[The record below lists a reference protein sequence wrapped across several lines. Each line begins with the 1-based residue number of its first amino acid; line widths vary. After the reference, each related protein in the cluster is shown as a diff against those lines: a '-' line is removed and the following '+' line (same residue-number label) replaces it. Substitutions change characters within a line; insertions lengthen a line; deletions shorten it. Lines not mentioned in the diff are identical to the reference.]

1 MSEILHEWN
10 RNGSLLPPCF
20 QGNFAVVSMGE
31 LLDQCWWPRRLV
43 SKVTATTALQRWTA
57 LQYVHFQSLL
67 QQLNFKLNDAK
78 SLFWCLFVC
87 FHWFVKSCMQRKA
100 IYLWLSFSL
109 CWPVVGACSLM
120 KPGLTASI
128 SVLPVLLAEH
138 VWTWGRGSIGVLAKR
153 GFDPMYRQIDL

>member
-20 QGNFAVVSMGE
+20 PGNFAVVSMGE

-43 SKVTATTALQRWTA
+43 FKVTAMTALLRWTA
-57 LQYVHFQSLL
+57 LQYVNKHVHLQYLL
-67 QQLNFKLNDAK
+67 QQLNFKLTFAK
-78 SLFWCLFVC
+78 SLFWCLFIC

-100 IYLWLSFSL
+100 IYLWLSFRL
-109 CWPVVGACSLM
+109 CWPVVGACSPM

-128 SVLPVLLAEH
+128 SVLSVLLAERMRS
-138 VWTWGRGSIGVLAKR
+138 WGGRSIESAG
-153 GFDPMYRQIDL
+153 